1 MTIRPGCSIVIRAH
15 NEEEHIGRLL
25 SGIMQQTVHEVEIIL
40 VDSGSTDAT
49 LAIASRYPVQVVAVR
64 PEEFS
69 FGRSLNRG
77 CSQARGEFIVIASAH
92 VYPVYPDWLEQLL
105 RPLADPRVAL
115 TFGKQ
120 RGNSTTRFSEHQVL
134 AKWFP
139 EASIPRMDH
148 PFCNNANAAVRRG
161 LWLGRPYD
169 ETLPA
174 LEDIDW
180 AVWAMSQGY
189 HVVYAAEAEVVHVHN
204 ETPRMVYNRYRREAM
219 ALKIVRPSE
228 HFRIPDLC
236 RLYLSNVASDV
247 WHARR
252 QGVLGRVLGEIL
264 WFRWM
269 QFWGTY
275 RGYSISGPLTKELK
289 QVFFY
294 PLGFGGQR
302 RSGGRT
308 VAPIDYHEARPG
320 GVGASP
326 QQGIPALSEADRGG
340 TPEKPGMET
349 CG

>member
-139 EASIPRMDH
+139 EASILRMDH

-189 HVVYAAEAEVVHVHN
+189 HVVYAAEAEVVHVHD

-219 ALKIVRPSE
+219 ALKRVHPAER
-228 HFRIPDLC
+228 FRLVDFL
-236 RLYLSNVASDV
+236 RLFSSNVMSDM

-252 QGVLGRVLGEIL
+252 ERVLGRTLGEIL

-275 RGYSISGPLTKELK
+275 RGFAISGPLTSQLK
-289 QVFFY
+289 QTFY
-294 PLGFGGQR
+294 YPR
-302 RSGGRT
+302 RLVRRGAGAPRA
-308 VAPIDYHEARPG
+308 VPPIDYAGQAFAAEEDAQQEGLG
-320 GVGASP
+320 GPDS
-326 QQGIPALSEADRGG
+326 
-340 TPEKPGMET
+340 
-349 CG
+349 